1 MDTSG
6 EARTPPAHHRAS
18 PPRGPETAQSSDPAG
33 VVSQKFVDEVSPD
46 LSGRKRVAHGVS
58 RGYANP
64 PSPPS
69 PLPPARERGA
79 EGGVRAPSPR
89 ARALGYN
96 LTPLPGLCNGPT
108 KEDERRRRRTKRCWY
123 QERPAWAAS
132 ISFLAFFQSILG
144 NLRSRMAST
153 RGFRSAGALR

>member
-1 MDTSG
+1 M
-6 EARTPPAHHRAS
+6 
-18 PPRGPETAQSSDPAG
+18 
-33 VVSQKFVDEVSPD
+33 FVDKASPD

-89 ARALGYN
+89 ADALGYH
-96 LTPLPGLCNGPT
+96 LTPLPGLWNGYPKLEYFVSELLT
-108 KEDERRRRRTKRCWY
+108 
-123 QERPAWAAS
+123 QETSEAANS
-132 ISFLAFFQSILG
+132 
-144 NLRSRMAST
+144 NN
-153 RGFRSAGALR
+153 